1 MEGASG
7 IVYGLHHLDQEAT
20 LAVNSLS
27 SPFTDG
33 VWMLFSD
40 RKVWYLLYAALA
52 LMLFVRMD
60 WKKALVVL
68 VSVALTVV
76 ACDQAANLVK
86 YSVARLRPV
95 WDNYM
100 VSGGL
105 HRLEGRGSFY
115 GFFSAHA
122 ANALG
127 VAVAVVMGFRSGDK
141 TRSYRGLAWIM
152 YTWAVLVGLSRV
164 FVGKHFLGDVTV
176 GFCVGLL
183 IGWIFGTLARWI
195 IGKLLLHL

>member
-7 IVYGLHHLDQEAT
+7 IIYSLHCIDREAT

-40 RKVWYLLYAALA
+40 RKVWFVLYAALA
-52 LMLFVRMD
+52 VLLFVRLG
-60 WKKALVVL
+60 WKKALTVL
-68 VSVALTVV
+68 ASVALVVV
-76 ACDQAANLVK
+76 ACDQTANLVK

-100 VSGGL
+100 VAGGL
-105 HRLEGRGSFY
+105 HRLEGRGSWY

-122 ANALG
+122 ANAMG
-127 VAVAVVMGFRSGDK
+127 VAVAVVMGFRAGDK
-141 TRSYRGLAWIM
+141 SRNYRTLAWIM
-152 YTWAVLVGLSRV
+152 YVWAVLVGLSRV
-164 FVGKHFLGDVTV
+164 FVGKHFLGDVLV
-176 GFCVGLL
+176 GFAAGLFFGRL
-183 IGWIFGTLARWI
+183 LGTLAGWI
-195 IGKLLLHL
+195 IDKYLLHL

>member
-20 LAVNSLS
+20 LAVNSLN

-40 RKVWYLLYAALA
+40 RKVWFVLYAALA
-52 LMLFVRMD
+52 VLLFVRLG
-60 WKKALVVL
+60 WKKALAVLAAVALVVL
-68 VSVALTVV
+68 
-76 ACDQAANLVK
+76 ACDQTANLVK

-100 VSGGL
+100 VAGGL
-105 HRLEGRGSFY
+105 HRLEGRGSWY

-122 ANALG
+122 ANAMG
-127 VAVAVVMGFRSGDK
+127 VAVTVVTGFRAGDK
-141 TRSYRGLAWIM
+141 SRSYRSLAWIM
-152 YTWAVLVGLSRV
+152 YVWAVLVGLSRV
-164 FVGKHFLGDVTV
+164 FVGKHFLGDVLT
-176 GFCVGLL
+176 GFAVGLL
-183 IGWIFGTLARWI
+183 FGWLLGRLVVRI
-195 IGKLLLHL
+195 IGK